1 MRLIRSAPGWAIAT
15 VGLLL
20 ALLIG
25 TTIVALLATRE
36 EKSRLESLEAT
47 SLYASALETARAEF
61 LAANGDMAAVAATG
75 DQTLLLTYENDVGLA
90 RKHLGQAR
98 EIALSEGRQT
108 DVVFVDDLIRRV
120 DSYNQAIRD
129 ALTLFL
135 AGDEEASTRNQN
147 ELSVT
152 ATRLAEDLRV
162 AVEREQALVSAER
175 ASAAETSDRSFLTQA
190 ILGAFA
196 LAAATGA
203 GGTLIVKARQLTQ
216 NIEKRKRAEEKIK
229 HLAYHDALT
238 GLPNRN
244 LLENRLATALTQ
256 AHRKSHMLA
265 LLYLDLDRFKR
276 VNDGVGRAF
285 GDQVLQRV
293 AERLTSIVRQAGTIA
308 RVGGD
313 EFAVLL
319 PEISRAEDAAQ
330 VAERILE
337 GLRPPLVL
345 GGSQVHPTT
354 SMGIAFYPNDAEEPD
369 TLLRN
374 ADIAMYNAKEQG
386 RDNYQL
392 YSLGMRALNPDPL
405 TLESDLRCAL
415 ERDQFVVYYQPQVC
429 VADSQIVGVEALV
442 RWQHPDRG
450 LMLPTEFIPVA
461 EESGL
466 IVPLGEWVLRTACAQ
481 ASAWHEAGLSPIR
494 VAVNLS
500 ARQFQQ
506 RDLVEVVGRVLKDTG
521 LDPRFLQL
529 EITESVAM
537 HDIDFTSRV
546 LVNLKDM
553 GIQIAIDD
561 FGTGHSSLNYLKR
574 LPIDDVKIDQSFVR
588 DVITDP
594 NDAAIVGSIVAMT
607 HELNLKLVAEG
618 VETEEQLDFLKD
630 RRCDVVQGFLFSKP
644 MPADAVEQII
654 ARGTDLQAMASGHKP
669 V

>member
-561 FGTGHSSLNYLKR
+561 FGTGHSSLNYLRR

-669 V
+669 A

>member
-561 FGTGHSSLNYLKR
+561 FGTGHSSLNYLRR

>member
-392 YSLGMRALNPDPL
+392 YSLGMRALNPNPL

-561 FGTGHSSLNYLKR
+561 FGTGHSSLNYLRR

-669 V
+669 A

>member
-561 FGTGHSSLNYLKR
+561 FGTGHSSLNYLRR
-574 LPIDDVKIDQSFVR
+574 LPIDDVKIDQCFVR
-588 DVITDP
+588 DLATDS

-607 HELNLKLVAEG
+607 HELNLKVVAEG
-618 VETEEQLDFLKD
+618 VETEEQLALLKD
-630 RRCDVVQGFLFSKP
+630 RQCDVVQGFLFSKP

-669 V
+669 A